1 MLVVGLASHGLI
13 LVPSECDLFSH
24 LCERGPI
31 RITGEISCDIRRYAA
46 VGEGFQDILHEV
58 IEDIAIPDGALL
70 FAVPIGRAV
79 IADGRLPFLIGIDIE
94 DGACLYD
101 VISVAE

>member
-1 MLVVGLASHGLI
+1 MA
-13 LVPSECDLFSH
+13 PSECDLFSH

-31 RITGEISCDIRRYAA
+31 GITGEISCDIRRYAA
-46 VGEGFQDILHEV
+46 VGEGLQDILHEV
-58 IEDIAIPDGALL
+58 IEDIAISDGALL
-70 FAVPIGRAV
+70 FAVPVGRAV